1 MRRERLHLSER
12 DTLLLHFVL
21 ELAPSYSFSI
31 DYFSPLRIEESELML
46 YYPIFNIIEKMRM
59 TNELRVIR
67 MRRIQKKCLN
77 LLERND

>member
-1 MRRERLHLSER
+1 
-12 DTLLLHFVL
+12 
-21 ELAPSYSFSI
+21 
-31 DYFSPLRIEESELML
+31 LRIEESELML

>member
-1 MRRERLHLSER
+1 MKIERVVGFAEVS
-12 DTLLLHFVL
+12 
-21 ELAPSYSFSI
+21 
-31 DYFSPLRIEESELML
+31 L

-67 MRRIQKKCLN
+67 MRKIQKKCLN